1 MTAIDLDLDDFSLD
15 REHDAGQV
23 LLPLLFGFVALALLA
38 GFGAWFLSPP
48 PPEVAVARAP
58 AHAPLV
64 ATLPTASLFGA
75 MPDFPQPL
83 APPARREIADD
94 NPNPYGGL
102 VDLFPGLRTAPAEP
116 VQADL
121 ETTAP
126 PGAAAPV
133 DAPLP
138 PKRDIARI
146 DDDVPLP
153 PPRPSEFAA
162 LEAPGAATAKFGEP
176 RSLGPSLAYS
186 APDAAIAS
194 TPASPRNSSIFWL
207 FGGRP
212 TRPAG
217 YDDFTAVYDISAKT
231 LYMPDGTTIEAHSG
245 LGPSMDDITQV
256 GEHAKGPTPPD
267 LYDLEPREEP
277 FHGVAAIRLI
287 PVGGEAAIYGREG
300 LLAHPFM
307 MGETAISNGCVSFKD
322 YDAFLKAFQDGKD
335 HAPGGDR
342 QGQFLTASVRRR
354 APPPQCACSVSPRFS
369 GLKRM
374 TMTSAT
380 ATQPAT
386 SASA

>member
-1 MTAIDLDLDDFSLD
+1 MTAIDSDLDDFSLD

-64 ATLPTASLFGA
+64 ATLPAASLFGA

-162 LEAPGAATAKFGEP
+162 LEAPGAATANLANPAPSARRSPIRRRTP
-176 RSLGPSLAYS
+176 RSPARRLRRGTHRSSGCSAAGRPARPVTTISPPSTTS
-186 APDAAIAS
+186 APRPSTCRWNDDRGAFRPRPVHGRHHSGRRARERPDAARSLRSRA
-194 TPASPRNSSIFWL
+194 ARGAVPRR
-207 FGGRP
+207 GGDPSDPRRRRGGDLWP
-212 TRPAG
+212 RRPARPSVHDG
-217 YDDFTAVYDISAKT
+217 RQRRFRTAASRSR
-231 LYMPDGTTIEAHSG
+231 TTT
-245 LGPSMDDITQV
+245 PS
-256 GEHAKGPTPPD
+256 
-267 LYDLEPREEP
+267 
-277 FHGVAAIRLI
+277 
-287 PVGGEAAIYGREG
+287 
-300 LLAHPFM
+300 
-307 MGETAISNGCVSFKD
+307 
-322 YDAFLKAFQDGKD
+322 
-335 HAPGGDR
+335 
-342 QGQFLTASVRRR
+342 
-354 APPPQCACSVSPRFS
+354 
-369 GLKRM
+369 
-374 TMTSAT
+374 
-380 ATQPAT
+380 
-386 SASA
+386 